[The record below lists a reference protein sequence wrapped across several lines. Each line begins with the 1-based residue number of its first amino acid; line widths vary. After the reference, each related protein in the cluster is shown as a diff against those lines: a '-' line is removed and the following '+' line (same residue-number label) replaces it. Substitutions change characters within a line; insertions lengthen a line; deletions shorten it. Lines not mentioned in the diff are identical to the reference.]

1 MGVDDLPVSHPVSHS
16 LYLLILFGVFHQFP
30 PHLKFFPSSSFCRS
44 FKPKPLCR
52 LLTHTHTRT
61 QFFSLSH
68 TKACLSSTYRLTD
81 QQVRP
86 GPAASAEAAA
96 VWMWGSAGMQHEKKA
111 FNPSY
116 IHTHSHISQWKVLK
130 PPFLK
135 LCKFWEPLG
144 SRIFLLNKVHTH
156 ALTNFQSE

>member
-1 MGVDDLPVSHPVSHS
+1 M
-16 LYLLILFGVFHQFP
+16 I
-30 PHLKFFPSSSFCRS
+30 FPSLIPSRTLYIFLSCLGFFISFLPIWNFSLLLHSVVHSSQSHYVDC
-44 FKPKPLCR
+44 LH
-52 LLTHTHTRT
+52 THTHT

>member
-1 MGVDDLPVSHPVSHS
+1 M
-16 LYLLILFGVFHQFP
+16 I
-30 PHLKFFPSSSFCRS
+30 FPSLIPSRTLYILSCLGFFISFLPIWNFSLLLHSVVHSSQSHYVDC
-44 FKPKPLCR
+44 LH
-52 LLTHTHTRT
+52 THTHTHT
-61 QFFSLSH
+61 VFSLSH

-81 QQVRP
+81 QQVSP